1 MNREYPIENFTI
13 KDDYIDILYRDSET
27 RLLEFAQFNKYAI
40 KIDDSSDR
48 DYLTWVEEEGG
59 DPKNVILH
67 TKAGRI

>member
-1 MNREYPIENFTI
+1 MNREYPVENFTI

-48 DYLTWVEEEGG
+48 DYLTWVEEER

>member
-1 MNREYPIENFTI
+1 MNREYPVENFTI

-48 DYLTWVEEEGG
+48 DYLTWVEEEG

-67 TKAGRI
+67 TKVGRI

>member
-1 MNREYPIENFTI
+1 MNREYPVENFTI

-48 DYLTWVEEEGG
+48 DYLTWVE
-59 DPKNVILH
+59 
-67 TKAGRI
+67 